1 MIVLVTFLFARCC
14 AKYGRFD
21 CANIDKRPLLSPKL
35 ATNLRILFYKQA
47 LFLVFCCRY
56 FSWKLFRI

>member
-21 CANIDKRPLLSPKL
+21 CANIDKRPLFGPKL

-47 LFLVFCCRY
+47 YFTVFCCRY

>member
-21 CANIDKRPLLSPKL
+21 CANIDKRPLFGPKL

-47 LFLVFCCRY
+47 HFTVFCCRY
-56 FSWKLFRI
+56 FS